1 MQQEGAG
8 GRQADATLARMCR
21 HLALPSVAPHSLRL
35 RSLIVIQFS
44 ALLNF
49 SLALF
54 LQFCLIFRHV
64 TCLCRAKASAG
75 CLATCCSCSLCH
87 QLFNGSASQMANV
100 LLASPARARVPA
112 MSKSISYAQP
122 FAANQFHLSLSLSG
136 HAHPLPTPLV
146 NVIPPAW
153 PGHVSPSPAPSP
165 SFSLL
170 IYHRAGSPPN

>member
-35 RSLIVIQFS
+35 RSLIVFQFS

-122 FAANQFHLSLSLSG
+122 FAANQFHLSHSLAMHTPCQRLLSMLSR
-136 HAHPLPTPLV
+136 LPGLV
-146 NVIPPAW
+146 TCR
-153 PGHVSPSPAPSP
+153 
-165 SFSLL
+165 LRQRQR
-170 IYHRAGSPPN
+170 HRQRLRLRSRC

>member
-1 MQQEGAG
+1 
-8 GRQADATLARMCR
+8 MCR

-35 RSLIVIQFS
+35 RSLIVFQFS

-75 CLATCCSCSLCH
+75 RLATCCSCSCSCCLCH
-87 QLFNGSASQMANV
+87 QLFNGSACLANV
-100 LLASPARARVPA
+100 MLASSARARVPA

-122 FAANQFHLSLSLSG
+122 FAANQFPLSPSLSG

-146 NVIPPAW
+146 NVIPPA
-153 PGHVSPSPAPSP
+153 GLVTCRLRLRS
-165 SFSLL
+165 
-170 IYHRAGSPPN
+170 RC